1 MGRDIGLLPSTLWL
15 QIAVLVCASVL
26 IRSDPSP
33 LLPLVWN
40 RIYMHLPQLPHRKA
54 GIFLWD
60 PGLESS
66 WEGWVDP
73 LEGTATRGNLAL

>member
-40 RIYMHLPQLPHRKA
+40 RIYMHLPQLPHRISISGEGCFFFVGPGF
-54 GIFLWD
+54 GIIV
-60 PGLESS
+60 G
-66 WEGWVDP
+66 GV
-73 LEGTATRGNLAL
+73 G